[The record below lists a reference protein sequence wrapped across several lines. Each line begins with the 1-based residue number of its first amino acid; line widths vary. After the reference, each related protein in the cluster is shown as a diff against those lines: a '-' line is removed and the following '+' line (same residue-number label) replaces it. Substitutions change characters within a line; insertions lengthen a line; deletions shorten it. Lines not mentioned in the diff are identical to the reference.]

1 MVKRL
6 FSIALL
12 IIYTTVIC
20 GFTVNMHYCGG
31 KLASV
36 DLSMSSEEHPCA
48 CGSKAMKKGCCK
60 NKSVHFQYKAE
71 QKLQHFTT
79 INPNHAIKDL
89 LFGPVILHNVFIPT
103 FYLIGK
109 EEVSHSPP
117 FLVSSNPLYLINR
130 VFRI

>member
-1 MVKRL
+1 MVNRL

-36 DLSMSSEEHPCA
+36 DLTISSEEHPCA

-71 QKLQHFTT
+71 QKAQHFTT
-79 INPNHAIKDL
+79 INPNHAVKNL
-89 LFGPVILHNVFIPT
+89 LLDPAILHNVVIPG
-103 FYLIGK
+103 FYLTKK

-117 FLVSSNPLYLINR
+117 SLVSSNPISLTNR

>member
-1 MVKRL
+1 MRRL

-36 DLSMSSEEHPCA
+36 DLSISSEKHPCA

-71 QKLQHFTT
+71 QKVQHFTT
-79 INPNHAIKDL
+79 VNFNYVVKDL
-89 LFGPVILHNVFIPT
+89 LFGPVILRNLFIPI
-103 FYLIGK
+103 YLTRN
-109 EEVSHSPP
+109 EEVSHAPP
-117 FLVSSNPLYLINR
+117 FLVSSNPIYLSNR